1 MWGYLKKIYNQNNTA
16 RMFQLEHE
24 IVIFQ
29 HDSLSISK
37 SYSHFMNLWVE
48 YTDIIYK
55 DLSTEGQTVVQNV
68 HDTTK
73 RNQFLMKLRYDF
85 EGIQTNLMNQAIIPS
100 LDECLNELL
109 REERLLTQT
118 NMEQQKFVSL
128 PVTYCKKGHI
138 IKECQI
144 RPPRRNATAFT
155 ATVGSSTTP
164 VFVDQNL
171 PASMPTLTPEMKCD
185 NSLSVCYLC
194 LEPVIISNL
203 VFMGAYDYARGR
215 RDTML

>member
-37 SYSHFMNLWVE
+37 FYSHFMNLWVE

-128 PVTYCKKGHI
+128 PVTYVVQGG
-138 IKECQI
+138 
-144 RPPRRNATAFT
+144 P
-155 ATVGSSTTP
+155 
-164 VFVDQNL
+164 
-171 PASMPTLTPEMKCD
+171 
-185 NSLSVCYLC
+185 
-194 LEPVIISNL
+194 
-203 VFMGAYDYARGR
+203 RGR
-215 RDTML
+215 NVYCPMFLLQKPWTFWFPLS